1 MGTNKIISGPA
12 AAAGPRLLSG
22 EILDKNQCNLLLRD
36 VAMLKGAFSSCWRGS
51 TVFSQMADALD
62 FLGGATEGHLPL
74 DGTPLSAKIKLRCG
88 ALIHIFIKEVG
99 D

>member
-51 TVFSQMADALD
+51 TVFAQKYRKRYRFAVSPQLY
-62 FLGGATEGHLPL
+62 FY
-74 DGTPLSAKIKLRCG
+74 
-88 ALIHIFIKEVG
+88 
-99 D
+99 